1 MTQLLMKRKEEGKK
15 GRREKKKRKRKRK
28 GKEKRRG
35 KKNPNFTLSGSP
47 GACGFSLLTLKRK
60 RRREKGGKRRRG
72 KKKKKKKNNNA
83 SKKIPFP
90 NFTLSGSPGAF
101 EFSLYV
107 SQTLGVWKRAIYT

>member
-60 RRREKGGKRRRG
+60 RRREKKGEKEEGE
-72 KKKKKKKNNNA
+72 KKKKKKRIIMHQRK
-83 SKKIPFP
+83 
-90 NFTLSGSPGAF
+90 
-101 EFSLYV
+101 SL
-107 SQTLGVWKRAIYT
+107 SQTSLCQGPQERLNSPFM